1 MKIVDGS
8 FRDPQANV
16 YISDGRIFRVIN
28 DSGKEKFNFLTN
40 SLILKKS
47 VENKYLIDT
56 WIPEK
61 NTLPD
66 FFKEKII
73 LEHKKIPFISYPYE
87 WSFNQLKDAAIHHL
101 SFQIFLLENNI
112 QLTDSSAYNIQF
124 VGNRPIF
131 IDCFS
136 LSSYKEGDFW
146 YGQKQFYEQ
155 FLNPLLLSSLKNISF
170 NNWYKGSLEGIK
182 NIEILSLLNFFEKFS
197 PKILFHTYLPTFF
210 EKKINSDK
218 IKDEKFLR
226 KNKFKKNSYLW
237 ILNNLKK
244 TILNLKSPR
253 TKSYWENYEKTSS
266 YEDKDSLIKSEIVKE
281 FIIRTKPD
289 TVADLGC
296 NTGYYSEL
304 CLNNGCKYVV
314 GFDNDI
320 ASVEKSY
327 TKSIDKK
334 LNFLPLFFDATN
346 PSSNIGWFENE
357 RYGFLKRAKFDAS
370 LFLAF
375 EHHLIIGKNIPIES
389 FLKWATL
396 IGYRGLIEF
405 VPKTDKMIKVMLNLK
420 GDIFPDYNEE
430 NFLNILKKYS
440 KIIKINEIG
449 SMGRKIIE
457 FDAS

>member
-16 YISDGRIFRVIN
+16 YISDNRIFRVIN
-28 DSGKEKFNFLTN
+28 DIGKEKFDFLTN
-40 SLILKKS
+40 SSILKKS
-47 VENKYLIDT
+47 IENKYLIDT

-61 NTLPD
+61 KTLPN

-73 LEHKKIPFISYPYE
+73 LEHKRIPFTSYPYE
-87 WSFNQLKDAAIHHL
+87 WCFSQLKDSAVHHL
-101 SFQIFLLENNI
+101 IFQIFLLENNI

-124 VGNRPIF
+124 IGSKPIF
-131 IDCFS
+131 IDFFS
-136 LSSYKEGDFW
+136 LNFYKEGDFW

-182 NIEILSLLNFFEKFS
+182 NTEILSLLNFFEKFYPS
-197 PKILFHTYLPTFF
+197 IFFHTYLPTFF
-210 EKKINSDK
+210 DKKVNSDK
-218 IKDEKFLR
+218 IKNNNFF
-226 KNKFKKNSYLW
+226 NKSNFKKNNYLW
-237 ILNNLKK
+237 ILNNLKN
-244 TILNLKSPR
+244 TILNLKPPK
-253 TKSYWENYEKTSS
+253 TYSYWESYEKTSS

-281 FIIRTKPD
+281 FVARTKPD
-289 TVADLGC
+289 IVADLGC

-314 GFDNDI
+314 GFDYDI
-320 ASVEKSY
+320 ASVEKCYSR
-327 TKSIDKK
+327 SIEKK
-334 LNFLPLFFDATN
+334 LNFLPLFFDAAN
-346 PSSNIGWFENE
+346 PSSSIGWFENE

-389 FLKWATL
+389 FIKWATL
-396 IGYRGLIEF
+396 IGSRGLIEF
-405 VPKTDKMIKVMLNLK
+405 VPKTDKMIKIMLNLK

-430 NFLNILKKYS
+430 NFLSILKKYS